1 MATTMAFLELVQ
13 ASLQGLPFSEQE
25 QTLLWHSKQA
35 EELQFRQLDM
45 LEDAKKAAG
54 VKKIKVQDY
63 YLEATESDTVSF
75 LAEQLKRQMGI
86 KCQLTMTVQQNG
98 KDLPSDAT
106 LSSLGIS
113 ESTATLAYAL
123 VNHTIFVKTLTG
135 KTINVRIHPSW
146 TIMKVKNQIEE
157 QEGIPPDQQRLLL
170 SGKELDDKKTC
181 ADSNISQDS
190 TLHMVLRLR
199 GGMYL
204 PISGRDGFEVLSD
217 QVVLSNGQKVKLEG
231 DRWCAE
237 QVQPHLSW
245 SSKDE
250 LLKMLESQ
258 RVEGLLERLK
268 SLQDQSEFYE
278 EQVASWMSK
287 ACMDEPMDEPQNKKQ
302 RVSRC

>member
-1 MATTMAFLELVQ
+1 MAFLELVQ

-135 KTINVRIHPSW
+135 KTITIDIHPSC
-146 TIMKVKNQIEE
+146 TISKLKELIRR
-157 QEGIPPDQQRLLL
+157 QEGLPPDQQRLIYAGKQLEDWCSA
-170 SGKELDDKKTC
+170 SG
-181 ADSNISQDS
+181 
-190 TLHMVLRLR
+190 
-199 GGMYL
+199 GGMYDE
-204 PISGRDGFEVLSD
+204 ISGRRGFEVLSD
-217 QVVLSNGQKVKLEG
+217 EIVLADGRKVKLEG
-231 DRWCAE
+231 NSWKLEGSERSFASKEKILEILEPDRFE
-237 QVQPHLSW
+237 
-245 SSKDE
+245 E
-250 LLKMLESQ
+250 LLD
-258 RVEGLLERLK
+258 RLK
-268 SLQDQSEFYE
+268 TLQDQNEKIEEEAVFWTLKASE
-278 EQVASWMSK
+278 SISN
-287 ACMDEPMDEPQNKKQ
+287 P
-302 RVSRC
+302 

>member
-1 MATTMAFLELVQ
+1 MAFLELVQ

-217 QVVLSNGQKVKLEG
+217 EIVLKDGRKIKLEG
-231 DRWCAE
+231 NTWKLEGTDCSFTSRE
-237 QVQPHLSW
+237 
-245 SSKDE
+245 E
-250 LLKMLESQ
+250 ILKMLESDRIEELLDRLKTLEDQ
-258 RVEGLLERLK
+258 RVITEEEVFSWVLK
-268 SLQDQSEFYE
+268 
-278 EQVASWMSK
+278 ASK
-287 ACMDEPMDEPQNKKQ
+287 AL
-302 RVSRC
+302 V

>member
-1 MATTMAFLELVQ
+1 MAFLELVQ

-135 KTINVRIHPSW
+135 KTITIDIHPSC
-146 TIMKVKNQIEE
+146 TISKLKELIRR
-157 QEGIPPDQQRLLL
+157 QEGLPPDQQRLIYA
-170 SGKELDDKKTC
+170 GKQLEDGRTLVDYEVAKE
-181 ADSNISQDS
+181 S
-190 TLHMVLRLR
+190 TIHLVLRQR
-199 GGMYL
+199 GGMYDE
-204 PISGRDGFEVLSD
+204 ISGRRGFEVLSD
-217 QVVLSNGQKVKLEG
+217 EIVLADGRKVKLEG
-231 DRWCAE
+231 NSWKLEGSERSFASKEKILEILEPDRFE
-237 QVQPHLSW
+237 
-245 SSKDE
+245 E
-250 LLKMLESQ
+250 LLD
-258 RVEGLLERLK
+258 RLK
-268 SLQDQSEFYE
+268 TLQDQNEKIEEEAVFWTLKASE
-278 EQVASWMSK
+278 SISN
-287 ACMDEPMDEPQNKKQ
+287 P
-302 RVSRC
+302 